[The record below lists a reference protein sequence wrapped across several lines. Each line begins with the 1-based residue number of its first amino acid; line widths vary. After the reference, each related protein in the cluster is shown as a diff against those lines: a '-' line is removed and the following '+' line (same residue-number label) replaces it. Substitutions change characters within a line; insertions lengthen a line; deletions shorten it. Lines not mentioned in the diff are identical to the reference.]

1 MQRLVSGS
9 PVNLSDHGRRTVKP
23 CEAAPRNA
31 DPPMHILPTTGRGPM
46 FPFVDVAQAA
56 VGFALSMGIGA
67 LVFPFRGY

>member
-1 MQRLVSGS
+1 
-9 PVNLSDHGRRTVKP
+9 
-23 CEAAPRNA
+23 
-31 DPPMHILPTTGRGPM
+31 M